1 MIIFAFFSSNR
12 VCHVCSLFWSFLSD
26 VSEPILSFPVIIL
39 NCCFFTLQDLCLYVY
54 MWGVFAFFI
63 LGLIRVDSV
72 FPSYNLLLI
81 PGFSDS
87 LGLEFFFFSD
97 WFSQVDGV
105 SSFFFFY
112 SDCWLLLSALMLG
125 PLFLCFTVPLTV
137 AFWLSSILCFPPNT
151 GRCPTLI

>member
-1 MIIFAFFSSNR
+1 
-12 VCHVCSLFWSFLSD
+12 
-26 VSEPILSFPVIIL
+26 
-39 NCCFFTLQDLCLYVY
+39 

-72 FPSYNLLLI
+72 FLSYNLLLI

-87 LGLEFFFFSD
+87 LGLELFLFFSD

-112 SDCWLLLSALMLG
+112 SDCWLLLSGLAVSSVSLRIRDDALLLSNDLRVFG
-125 PLFLCFTVPLTV
+125 IRIQYLWVSRHNRSLSSCCFQASRTICCYFSLAFNPLTAKLFNSNLDPLEV
-137 AFWLSSILCFPPNT
+137 IS
-151 GRCPTLI
+151 